1 MEAVK
6 PLEMCFE
13 PKDQVADENHNILRF
28 EAAFVSRPSG
38 CRGPLNTRLLV
49 VSEAFLII
57 FFTGSFEA
65 RLWRKFKKRFRSK
78 NYLEIA

>member
-6 PLEMCFE
+6 PLEMCLE
-13 PKDQVADENHNILRF
+13 PKDQVTGENHNILRF
-28 EAAFVSRPSG
+28 EPVFVSRPSG
-38 CRGPLNTRLLV
+38 WRGPLNTRLLV

>member
-6 PLEMCFE
+6 PLES
-13 PKDQVADENHNILRF
+13 PLKLKVRVLVENHNILRF
-28 EAAFVSRPSG
+28 EAVFVSRPSG

-78 NYLEIA
+78 NYLGIG